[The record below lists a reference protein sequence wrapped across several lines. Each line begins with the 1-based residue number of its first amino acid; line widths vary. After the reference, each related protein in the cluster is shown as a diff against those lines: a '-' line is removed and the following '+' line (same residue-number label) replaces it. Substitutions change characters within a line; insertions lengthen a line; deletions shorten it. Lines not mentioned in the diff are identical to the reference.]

1 MAHVPS
7 RNVRATPLP
16 PDERRAAIVAATVP
30 LIRERGLSV
39 STRQIADAAGVAEGT
54 LFRAF
59 PDKRA
64 LVHAA
69 VEAVLDPE
77 PGLRRL
83 AAIDRSAPL
92 EDRLGEAVDLLRT
105 GMESTWRLIVE
116 LRTTQGEQG
125 MEKVLSRE
133 RWEPVMAALAALFE
147 PDRDRLTVTPE
158 QATRML
164 HSMLVASLHHF
175 RPGLR
180 NQEPL
185 TTREIVDVVL
195 YGVVGRQPP
204 DPVPPGTRPDGGL

>member
-1 MAHVPS
+1 MSS

-30 LIRERGLSV
+30 LVRERGLSV
-39 STRQIADAAGVAEGT
+39 STRQIAAAAGVAEGT

-59 PDKRA
+59 PDKRT
-64 LVHAA
+64 LVNAA

-92 EDRLGEAVDLLRT
+92 EDRLTEAVDLLHA

-116 LRTTQGEQG
+116 LRTVEGEEA
-125 MEKVLSRE
+125 MTKAVNKR

-147 PDRDRLTVTPE
+147 PDRERLSVTPE

-164 HSMLVASLHHF
+164 HTMLIASLHHF
-175 RPGLR
+175 RPGAE
-180 NQEPL
+180 NEEPL
-185 TTREIVDVVL
+185 TTRDIVEVVL
-195 YGVVGRQPP
+195 YGVVGRQTRGGDRP
-204 DPVPPGTRPDGGL
+204 DIRPDGGS